1 MIRLDNQMRDSA
13 RSRFISVVSLRALT
27 TTTLILTYLLIV
39 LGSTVR
45 VTESGMGCAGWPL
58 CSGQLGPIYR
68 FHPLLE
74 QSHRYLASIV
84 TVLIIAV
91 ALLSWRGGSK
101 MRNVRSIALLGVG
114 AIVVQ
119 VVLGAITVFTNNA
132 PVTVALHLMV
142 GLLFLAIVTVTAVR
156 SWMVTEDLQPGK
168 YHNDRLATA
177 SVTALFFVL
186 ISGSLV
192 VDGGAQSACQ
202 SWPFCFGSHTSGGL
216 ILLQLTHRAMVFVGA
231 TISAFYFIRTIKKS
245 VKSSVHSLLATFG
258 LVLLAL
264 EILVGI
270 TVAVLGAPDILADV
284 HLSLAAALWIVL
296 VGTVTVNHTEKL
308 GYA

>member
-1 MIRLDNQMRDSA
+1 MTDDA
-13 RSRFISVVSLRALT
+13 RSRFISVGSLRALT
-27 TTTLILTYLLIV
+27 TTTLMLTYLLIV

-58 CSGQLGPIYR
+58 CSGQLGPIYH
-68 FHPLLE
+68 FHPFLE

-91 ALLSWRGGSK
+91 ALLSWSGGSK
-101 MRNVRSIALLGVG
+101 MRSVRSIALLGVG

-132 PVTVALHLMV
+132 PVTVALHFMV

-202 SWPFCFGSHTSGGL
+202 SWPFCFGSHAAGGL
-216 ILLQLTHRAMVFVGA
+216 ILLQLIHRSMVFVGT
-231 TISAFYFIRTIKKS
+231 TISALYFVRTIRKS

-264 EILVGI
+264 EILAGV

-284 HLSLAAALWIVL
+284 HLSLAAALWTAL
-296 VGTVTVNHTEKL
+296 VGTATVNHTEKL